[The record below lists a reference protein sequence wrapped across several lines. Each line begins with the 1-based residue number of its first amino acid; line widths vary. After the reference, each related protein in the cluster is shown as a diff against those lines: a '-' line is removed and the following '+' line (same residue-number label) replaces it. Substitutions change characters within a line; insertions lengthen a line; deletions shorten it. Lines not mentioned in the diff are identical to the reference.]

1 MLKIFFIYGK
11 MIVCEFKIR
20 GVFLK
25 NNKNNEKAL
34 RKILEVLKKSYKKNK
49 VATIIV
55 VAILVVALV
64 VGFVIMN
71 SKGND
76 EKSDK
81 GEKETTTTTTT
92 TVVTTT
98 VVTTKKE
105 ETTTTTA
112 KKEEVTTTTTV
123 VTTTEKADEEIE
135 IVYNFRYE
143 DYLND
148 HFKKHKADTGCQTV
162 EEYLARA
169 NYVIFNP
176 DSLMGDEK
184 SDGEDSGGDLV
195 YYLEETNE
203 IVFLSSDGYIRTYFK
218 PTRGIDYF
226 YDNVA

>member
-1 MLKIFFIYGK
+1 M
-11 MIVCEFKIR
+11 
-20 GVFLK
+20 K
-25 NNKNNEKAL
+25 NKEKAAKEIFGL
-34 RKILEVLKKSYKKNK
+34 LKKSYKKNK

-64 VGFVIMN
+64 VCFLILN

-81 GEKETTTTTTT
+81 SEKETTTTTTT
-92 TVVTTT
+92 VTTT
-98 VVTTKKE
+98 VVTDNNEDT
-105 ETTTTTA
+105 TTTTTA
-112 KKEEVTTTTTV
+112 
-123 VTTTEKADEEIE
+123 VTTTEKDDEEIE

-148 HFKKHKADTGCQTV
+148 HFEKHKGDTGCKTV
-162 EEYLARA
+162 EEYLERA

-184 SDGEDSGGDLV
+184 PSDDDDGGDLV

-203 IVFLSSDGYIRTYFK
+203 IVFLSGDGYIRTYFK

>member
-1 MLKIFFIYGK
+1 MNKIW
-11 MIVCEFKIR
+11 

-25 NNKNNEKAL
+25 NNKNNEKAV
-34 RKILEVLKKSYKKNK
+34 RKILEVLKNSYKKNK

-55 VAILVVALV
+55 VAILVVVLG
-64 VGFVIMN
+64 VGFLIFN

-76 EKSDK
+76 DKSDK
-81 GEKETTTTTTT
+81 DEKATTTTTTS
-92 TVVTTT
+92 VTTT
-98 VVTTKKE
+98 V
-105 ETTTTTA
+105 TTA
-112 KKEEVTTTTTV
+112 KKEEVTTTTTKKEEV
-123 VTTTEKADEEIE
+123 TTTTVITTTEKSDDEIE

-148 HFKKHKADTGCQTV
+148 HFEKHKGDTGCKTV
-162 EEYLARA
+162 EEYLERA

>member
-1 MLKIFFIYGK
+1 M
-11 MIVCEFKIR
+11 
-20 GVFLK
+20 K
-25 NNKNNEKAL
+25 NKEKAVKEIFGL
-34 RKILEVLKKSYKKNK
+34 LKKSYKKNK
-49 VATIIV
+49 VATIVV
-55 VAILVVALV
+55 VAILVVALI
-64 VGFVIMN
+64 VGFLILN

-81 GEKETTTTTTT
+81 SEKETTTTTTT
-92 TVVTTT
+92 VTTT
-98 VVTTKKE
+98 VVTDNNEDT
-105 ETTTTTA
+105 TTTTTA
-112 KKEEVTTTTTV
+112 
-123 VTTTEKADEEIE
+123 VTTTEKADDKTE

-148 HFKKHKADTGCQTV
+148 HFEKHKGDTGCKTV
-162 EEYLARA
+162 EEYLERA

-184 SDGEDSGGDLV
+184 PSDDDGGDLV